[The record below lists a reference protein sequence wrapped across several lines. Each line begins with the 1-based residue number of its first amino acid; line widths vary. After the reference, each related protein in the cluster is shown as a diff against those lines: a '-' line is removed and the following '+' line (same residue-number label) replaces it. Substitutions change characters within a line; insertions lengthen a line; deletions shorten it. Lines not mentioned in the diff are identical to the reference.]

1 MRFPDY
7 FGMNWDAVIDCL
19 RDLVDRQPAE
29 GYVLFLHA
37 AEGPW
42 RCRLAVDG
50 ELVEVWPTAAEES
63 AHDGVPL
70 HLVFVH
76 ARTSRKPP
84 AGRRIR
90 LVRMREPKRL
100 KQRPDRKG
108 GTPTENIAMIELYT
122 YATSNGQRAS
132 IMLEECGIP
141 YKAIKI
147 DLEKG
152 EQKTPNYLKIN
163 PSGQIPALIDP
174 DLAPAAKP
182 LVVAQS
188 GAIILY
194 LVDKTNKLM
203 PREPLKRAAAQQW
216 FLQAMSDVAP
226 ASGILFVVGTI
237 PEVTTSTR
245 KLFEQRLI
253 NQLRN
258 ADRRLGESEFL
269 AGELDRRR
277 CALTPDRCVPPRT
290 DRAAWRAPKS
300 DPLDRDHV
308 GASGGAAR
316 HEGAGVAER
325 RP

>member
-1 MRFPDY
+1 
-7 FGMNWDAVIDCL
+7 
-19 RDLVDRQPAE
+19 
-29 GYVLFLHA
+29 
-37 AEGPW
+37 
-42 RCRLAVDG
+42 
-50 ELVEVWPTAAEES
+50 
-63 AHDGVPL
+63 
-70 HLVFVH
+70 
-76 ARTSRKPP
+76 
-84 AGRRIR
+84 
-90 LVRMREPKRL
+90 
-100 KQRPDRKG
+100 
-108 GTPTENIAMIELYT
+108 MIELYT

-174 DLAPAAKP
+174 DRPGGKP

-269 AGELDRRR
+269 AGELSIADVALYPTVAFRRELIEQHGELR
-277 CALTPDRCVPPRT
+277 NLIRWIATMSARPTVQRGMKVP
-290 DRAAWRAPKS
+290 A
-300 DPLDRDHV
+300 
-308 GASGGAAR
+308 
-316 HEGAGVAER
+316 
-325 RP
+325 